1 MEVNQYLE
9 MFIEESKDH
18 LQACSEHLLELEKN
32 PDDLAIVGEIFRS
45 AHTLK
50 GMSATMGFEDLADL
64 THKMENVLDAIR
76 NEKIHV
82 SPEILDVVF
91 ESVDHLEEMVMD
103 IANGGDGKRDVS
115 STVAQLKR
123 IELGEYAIPEVV
135 ATTETPVTAVT
146 SVLEYDSFEQTVISQ
161 STEQGFNAFEIS
173 VRLREDCLLKA
184 ARVFMVFEILEKDG
198 DVIKSNP
205 SVEKLEDEQFD
216 QQFSVAFVTKESAED
231 MKNKIMK
238 VSEVEEVIV
247 ATLGTPVTAVA
258 SVLEYDSF
266 EQTVIAQSAEQGFN
280 AFEISV
286 KLREDC
292 LLKAARVFMVFEI
305 LEKDGD
311 VIKSNPSV
319 EKLEDEQFDQ
329 QFSVALVTKESA
341 EDMQKKIM
349 KVSEVEEVIVATIE
363 QKQHSEKEPAIQEV
377 AATATVEVEAQPA
390 TTPEKNNA
398 APTPAKAPAPAKTDK
413 SHAPVGNKTIRVNIE
428 RLDILMNLFEELV
441 IDRGRLQSIA
451 TEVNHGELNE
461 TVERM
466 SRVMGDLQTI
476 ILTMRM
482 VPVETVFNR
491 FPKMIRQ
498 LSRDLNKKINL
509 EIIGAET
516 ELDRTV
522 IDEIGDPLVHLI
534 RNSVDHGIENPT
546 ARRAKGKPEEGT
558 VVLRAYHSGNYVF
571 IEIEDDGAGINR
583 EKVLA
588 KAISKGIVTQEQS
601 YSMSDKQINELILAS
616 GFSTADVISD
626 VSGRGV
632 GLDVVKTTI
641 ESLGGNISIESTQDV
656 GSIFSIQ
663 LPLTLSIISVMLVE
677 IEKEIYAIPLSSIIE
692 TSIIRSSEIMNAH
705 NQKVIDFRGK
715 VVPLVF
721 LEEIFEVPR
730 KEPQDDEFH
739 SVVIVRKGEKL
750 AGLVVDSF
758 IGQQEIVLKSLGNY
772 LTNIF
777 AISGAT
783 ILGNGKVALIVDCN
797 ALIK

>member
-82 SPEILDVVF
+82 TPEILDVVF

-123 IELGEYAIPEVV
+123 IELGEEAIPEVV
-135 ATTETPVTAVT
+135 ATTETPATAVA
-146 SVLEYDSFEQTVISQ
+146 SVLEYDGFEQTVISQ
-161 STEQGFNAFEIS
+161 STEQGFNA
-173 VRLREDCLLKA
+173 L
-184 ARVFMVFEILEKDG
+184 
-198 DVIKSNP
+198 
-205 SVEKLEDEQFD
+205 
-216 QQFSVAFVTKESAED
+216 
-231 MKNKIMK
+231 
-238 VSEVEEVIV
+238 
-247 ATLGTPVTAVA
+247 
-258 SVLEYDSF
+258 
-266 EQTVIAQSAEQGFN
+266 
-280 AFEISV
+280 EISV

-329 QFSVALVTKESA
+329 QFYVAFVTKESA

-363 QKQHSEKEPAIQEV
+363 QKQYSENGQAIQEV

-390 TTPEKNNA
+390 TATETNTA
-398 APTPAKAPAPAKTDK
+398 APTPAKAAAPAKADK

-546 ARRAKGKPEEGT
+546 ARLAKGKPEEGT

-641 ESLGGNISIESTQDV
+641 ESLGGNISIDSTQDV
-656 GSIFSIQ
+656 GSVFSIQ

-730 KEPQDDEFH
+730 KEPQGDEFH